1 MLTFSLIVATLGR
14 TRELENLFESL
25 ASQAYPN
32 LECIIVDQNPD
43 RRVKEIVDLWKDV
56 LKLRVIDSA
65 LGLSRARN
73 VGLTAAT
80 GDILAFPDD
89 DCWYSQ
95 SLLACVSGWF
105 EDHAEYGVLPR
116 RELRERAP
124 RIVLGGAAFLLTPQ
138 FGRELGA
145 AETAIDLDRKSTRL
159 NSSHL
164 GISYAVFCLK

>member
-65 LGLSRARN
+65 PGLSRARN

-105 EDHAEYGVLPR
+105 EDHAEYGVLTR

-145 AETAIDLDRKSTRL
+145 AETAIDLRHALTML
-159 NSSHL
+159 C
-164 GISYAVFCLK
+164 A